1 MNDEKAVALKEA
13 SPLRAVSPF
22 GEMERLFDRLLARRG
37 WLRPLR
43 ADWPVSM
50 DLDWAEVR
58 VPRVD
63 VLDREDDLQLKIEV
77 PGMDKKD
84 IDISVGEDSVTVKG
98 EVEREDKE
106 EAGDYVRCEIARGA
120 FSRTIALPAAVD
132 GSRARA
138 VFKDGLLTL
147 TLPKVERARRHAVR
161 VE

>member
-37 WLRPLR
+37 WMRPWR

-63 VLDREDDLQLKIEV
+63 VLDREDDLQVKVEV

-132 GSRARA
+132 GSRAKA

-147 TLPKVERARRHAVR
+147 TLPKVERARRHV
-161 VE
+161 VQIE

>member
-1 MNDEKAVALKEA
+1 MNDEKAVALKES
-13 SPLRAVSPF
+13 SPLRTVSPF

-37 WLRPLR
+37 WLRSWRP
-43 ADWPVSM
+43 DWPAGM
-50 DLDWAEVR
+50 ELDWPEVR

-63 VLDREDDLQLKIEV
+63 ILDREDDLQLRIEV

-132 GSRARA
+132 GSRAKA

-147 TLPKVERARRHAVR
+147 TLPKVERARRHVVR
-161 VE
+161 IE